1 MAPLVILG
9 ASTRAAA
16 HSALRAGLI
25 PHCADLFADRDL
37 AALCSARA
45 VPRTEYPH
53 GLARFAE
60 EAPSSPWLYTGALE
74 NYPDLIERIARARPL
89 WGNHAEVLR
98 GVRDPL
104 TVQTKLRAA
113 GVPVPRARLDPQGL
127 PRDGSWLVKPLA
139 SAGGQGIH
147 PLEAGFAASARAV
160 YYQERIAGP
169 SFSAIFVGY
178 RNTSVLIGASRQW
191 TGRPGAPYA
200 YVGSIGPWPISQT
213 VVDRLD
219 ALGRAMVRTWGVLG
233 LFGVDFIL
241 RDGVPWPVEINPRY
255 TASVE
260 VLELSLGRA
269 LLAEHRRAFEVP
281 NGSPAGLVEPDVPHR
296 GRCVGK
302 LVVFAP
308 CQCTFPDEIAW
319 SSASWRPFAVP
330 TIADVPSPG
339 TFFDAGD
346 PVLTVFAS
354 GRSAAICEARLLL
367 ERARWH
373 RVLRATPAPVPERP
387 PAP

>member
-1 MAPLVILG
+1 MAPLLILG

-16 HSALRAGLI
+16 HSALRARLS

-37 AALCSARA
+37 TAICSAHA

-53 GLARFAE
+53 GLAWFAE

-74 NYPDLIERIARARPL
+74 NYPDLIERIARERTL
-89 WGNHAEVLR
+89 WGNGAEVLR
-98 GVRDPL
+98 GVRDPIA
-104 TVQTKLRAA
+104 VEAKLRAA

-127 PRDGSWLVKPLA
+127 RRDGSWLVKPLS

-147 PLEAGFAASARAV
+147 PLEGELERRTRPV

-178 RNTSVLIGASRQW
+178 QNGSRLIGVSRQW

-200 YVGSIGPWPISQT
+200 YVGNIGPWSISPRT
-213 VVDRLD
+213 LERLES
-219 ALGRAMVRTWGVLG
+219 LGRAIVGSWGLLG

-241 RDGVPWPVEINPRY
+241 RDEVPWPVEINPRY

-269 LLAEHRRAFEVP
+269 LLEEHRRVFEEP
-281 NGSPAGLVEPDVPHR
+281 NGSPSGPVELEVPRR
-296 GRCVGK
+296 GRYVGK
-302 LVVFAP
+302 LFVFAP
-308 CQCTFPDEIAW
+308 CECKFPDDIAW
-319 SSASWRPFAVP
+319 SPASWRPFAVP
-330 TIADVPSPG
+330 AIADVPAPG
-339 TFFDAGD
+339 TCFDAGA

-354 GRSAAICEARLLL
+354 GRSAAVCEARLLL

-373 RVLRATPAPVPERP
+373 RVLRAMPAPHS
-387 PAP
+387 